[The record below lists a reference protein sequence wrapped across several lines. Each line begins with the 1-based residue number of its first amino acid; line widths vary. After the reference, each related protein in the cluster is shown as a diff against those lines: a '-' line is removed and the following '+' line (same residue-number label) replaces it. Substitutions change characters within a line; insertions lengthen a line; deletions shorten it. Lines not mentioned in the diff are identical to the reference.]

1 MKRKILFNLLACGIL
16 LGGMPVYGQSSS
28 FTCSYFTDDIW
39 YFGTGGGGI
48 AFNRNSGGE
57 KVAVSASGESLVN
70 VAENALSVSSP
81 GCGSSLIF
89 YSQHDRLYN
98 AKHEVMQAGDFT
110 GHQSVADGLAAC
122 YIGGNK
128 YMLFS
133 VTHAYEEMASVA
145 AQLQY
150 HIIDMN
156 EDGGYGKR
164 IDTKTLETTDMSESV
179 ELIPVPGTSDQYW
192 LVYNML
198 SPLNEIRV
206 RKITGNSVSD
216 VLKTLSMSGHV
227 SSSLSYHLKD
237 NSKYNMPAMA

>member
-16 LGGMPVYGQSSS
+16 LGGMPVYGQSS
-28 FTCSYFTDDIW
+28 TCSYFTDHIW

-48 AFNRNSGGE
+48 AFNTNSGGE

-70 VAENALSVSSP
+70 VNENALSVSSP

-89 YSQHDRLYN
+89 YSQHDKLYN

-122 YIGGNK
+122 YIGDNK

-133 VTHAYEEMASVA
+133 VTHAYEEPGVTME
-145 AQLQY
+145 LQY

-156 EDGGYGKR
+156 ADGGYGKR
-164 IDTKTLETTDMSESV
+164 IDTKTLETTGMSESV
-179 ELIPVPGTSDQYW
+179 ELIPVPGTSHQYW
-192 LVYNML
+192 LVYNMR
-198 SPLNEIRV
+198 SPNEIRV
-206 RKITGNSVSD
+206 RKITGISVSG
-216 VLKTLSMSGHV
+216 VYQTLPMSV
-227 SSSLSYHLKD
+227 SPSSSYHLKD

>member
-16 LGGMPVYGQSSS
+16 LGGMPVYGQSS
-28 FTCSYFTDDIW
+28 TCSYFTDDIW

-48 AFNRNSGGE
+48 AFNKNSGGE
-57 KVAVSASGESLVN
+57 KVAVSASGESLIN
-70 VAENALSVSSP
+70 AYENALSVSSP

-89 YSQHDRLYN
+89 YSQHDKLYN

-122 YIGGNK
+122 YIGDNK

-133 VTHAYEEMASVA
+133 VTHAYEEAVTME
-145 AQLQY
+145 LQY

-156 EDGGYGKR
+156 ADGGYGKR
-164 IDTKTLETTDMSESV
+164 IDTKTLETTGMSESV
-179 ELIPVPGTSDQYW
+179 ELIPVPDTSDQYW

-216 VLKTLSMSGHV
+216 VYQTLPMSGHV
-227 SSSLSYHLKD
+227 SASSSYHLKD